1 MYRHFKFVSELNT
14 TINDPT
20 VKLPTN
26 RLEFYQRINQGP
38 YRPIL
43 KLYPKTLQGKKQ
55 RSFQKSWYEM
65 YSWLEYSPLVDAIFC
80 FSCRCFNGNELNIGQ
95 TEKVFTKTGFNSW
108 YRASE
113 RLKSHQMSKYHI
125 NSQTAMNNFC
135 NNKSIDE
142 VIDSNKTLQLSKRE
156 AERLNN
162 REVMKRLIDIV
173 ICLAKCGKPF
183 RGHDE
188 SHTSYQ
194 KGMFLEL
201 IQILYKYDTVLKTHI
216 DSGPKN
222 AMYTS
227 NIIQNDIINSIHNV
241 INQELKL
248 KLQNTHIAVMADETS
263 DIGHHEQLSVVFRY
277 FDIKTNRPIETF
289 ITLIRMLSVDA
300 ESIFNALNDVI
311 TCQFKLDWKNVV
323 AVCFDGA
330 ATMAGNINGVQ
341 AKCKNKNK
349 NILHVHCY
357 AHCLNLTLMDAV
369 CANAKYSEV
378 NKCVFDFLG
387 TVQFIY
393 SFIEGSPIRHAVFER
408 FAKLE
413 GAKVQTLKSMSQ
425 TRWACR
431 AEAINA
437 VKNNYKALISTL
449 KEINSKYF
457 IPEAR
462 AKCRGLLQQ
471 LNTFEFIYC
480 LNLMQPILQL
490 ILKVSSSLQASNL
503 ELFSAVSLVH
513 ALRSSLNS
521 LRNSPQEIQ
530 SIFINTEQMCK
541 ENNIEIP
548 TVKNR
553 KVSKKRDDLQC
564 STSQHIFLTKSEE
577 MKVNVVFPLLD
588 VLLSGIDDRFK
599 QETSDLIT
607 VIGQLINLELNC
619 NSPYI
624 YILNNLLNIQTQ
636 DLFVEIKLLKSIE
649 DTPEGTSSDNIYK
662 WLDWLAIEG
671 RSDTFKT
678 FYSCLTYFVV
688 IPVTSCGCER
698 SFSKMSIVKTKL
710 RSTMTQERLNAL
722 LFLFIEQEYVSNINV
737 ESVIDDF
744 KNVPSKR
751 RLIL

>member
-1 MYRHFKFVSELNT
+1 MDIFKRKKGGAAGERDRKKNEKNSENVICDTLEFEPDHNNSQNQT
-14 TINDPT
+14 KEVTNDVTDFNITINDPT
-20 VKLPTN
+20 VRLPTN
-26 RLEFYQRINQGP
+26 RLEFYQRIIQGP

-43 KLYPKTLQGKKQ
+43 KLYPRTLQGKKQ

-65 YSWLEYSPLVDAIFC
+65 YSWLEYSPIVDAAFC
-80 FSCRCFNGNELNIGQ
+80 FPCRCFNGNESNIGQ
-95 TEKVFTKTGFNSW
+95 TE
-108 YRASE
+108 
-113 RLKSHQMSKYHI
+113 
-125 NSQTAMNNFC
+125 
-135 NNKSIDE
+135 
-142 VIDSNKTLQLSKRE
+142 QLSKRE
-156 AERLNN
+156 SERLNN
-162 REVMKRLIDIV
+162 REMMKRLIDIV

-201 IQILYKYDTVLKTHI
+201 IQILYKYNTVLKTHI

-222 AMYTS
+222 AIYTS
-227 NIIQNDIINSIHNV
+227 NVIQNDIINSIHNV
-241 INQELKL
+241 IIQELKL
-248 KLQNTHIAVMADETS
+248 KLQNTHIAIMADETS
-263 DIGHHEQLSVVFRY
+263 DVGHHEQLSVVFRY
-277 FDIKTNRPIETF
+277 FDTKTNRPIETF
-289 ITLIRMLSVDA
+289 ITLRRMLCVDA
-300 ESIFNALNDVI
+300 ESIFNALDDVI
-311 TCQFKLDWKNVV
+311 TCQFMLDWKNVI

-408 FAKLE
+408 FAKLD

-431 AEAINA
+431 ADAVNA
-437 VKNNYKALISTL
+437 VKNNYKALLCTL
-449 KEINSKYF
+449 KEINLKCL

-462 AKCRGLLQQ
+462 AKCRGLLYQ
-471 LNTFEFIYC
+471 LKTFEFVYC

-503 ELFSAVSLVH
+503 ELFTAVSLIH

-521 LRNSPQEIQ
+521 LRNSPQEMQ
-530 SIFINTEQMCK
+530 SIFLNTEQMY
-541 ENNIEIP
+541 
-548 TVKNR
+548 
-553 KVSKKRDDLQC
+553 
-564 STSQHIFLTKSEE
+564 
-577 MKVNVVFPLLD
+577 

-619 NSPYI
+619 NSSCI
-624 YILNNLLNIQTQ
+624 YILKNLLNIQTQ

-649 DTPEGTSSDNIYK
+649 DTPKGTSSDYVYK

-671 RSDTFKT
+671 RYDTFRT
-678 FYSCLTYFVV
+678 FYNCLTYFVV

-710 RSTMTQERLNAL
+710 RSTMAQERLNAL
-722 LFLFIEQEYVSNINV
+722 LFLFIEQEYVCDVNV

-744 KNVPSKR
+744 KNVPTKR
-751 RLIL
+751 RLAL

>member
-1 MYRHFKFVSELNT
+1 MAVKLEWIFLKENSEFYI

-20 VKLPTN
+20 VRLPTN
-26 RLEFYQRINQGP
+26 RLEFYQRIIQGP

-43 KLYPKTLQGKKQ
+43 KLYPRTLQGKKQ
-55 RSFQKSWYEM
+55 RSFQKS
-65 YSWLEYSPLVDAIFC
+65 C
-80 FSCRCFNGNELNIGQ
+80 
-95 TEKVFTKTGFNSW
+95 
-108 YRASE
+108 
-113 RLKSHQMSKYHI
+113 
-125 NSQTAMNNFC
+125 
-135 NNKSIDE
+135 
-142 VIDSNKTLQLSKRE
+142 
-156 AERLNN
+156 
-162 REVMKRLIDIV
+162 
-173 ICLAKCGKPF
+173 KPF

-222 AMYTS
+222 AIYTR
-227 NIIQNDIINSIHNV
+227 NVIQNDIINSIHNV
-241 INQELKL
+241 IIQELKL
-248 KLQNTHIAVMADETS
+248 KLQNTHIAIMADETS
-263 DIGHHEQLSVVFRY
+263 DVGHHEQLSVVFRY
-277 FDIKTNRPIETF
+277 FDTKKNRPIETF
-289 ITLIRMLSVDA
+289 ITLRRMLCVDA
-300 ESIFNALNDVI
+300 ESIFNALDDII
-311 TCQFKLDWKNVV
+311 TCQFMLDWKNVI

-357 AHCLNLTLMDAV
+357 AHCLNLTLTDAV

-408 FAKLE
+408 FAKLD
-413 GAKVQTLKSMSQ
+413 GAKVRTLKSMSQ

-431 AEAINA
+431 ADAVNA
-437 VKNNYKALISTL
+437 VKNNYKALLCTL
-449 KEINSKYF
+449 KEINSKCL

-462 AKCRGLLQQ
+462 AKCRGLLYQ
-471 LNTFEFIYC
+471 LKTFEFVYC

-503 ELFSAVSLVH
+503 ELFTAVSLIH

-521 LRNSPQEIQ
+521 LRNSPQKMQ
-530 SIFINTEQMCK
+530 SIFLNTEQMCN

-553 KVSKKRDDLQC
+553 KVSKKRDDMQC
-564 STSQHIFLTKSEE
+564 STSQHIYLTKSEE
-577 MKVNVVFPLLD
+577 MKLAVGFPLLD
-588 VLLSGIDDRFK
+588 LLLSGIDDRFK

-619 NSPYI
+619 NSSCV
-624 YILNNLLNIQTQ
+624 YILKNLLNIQTQ
-636 DLFVEIKLLKSIE
+636 HLFVEIKLLKSIE
-649 DTPEGTSSDNIYK
+649 DTPKGTSSDYVYK

-678 FYSCLTYFVV
+678 FYNCLTYFVV

-710 RSTMTQERLNAL
+710 RSTMAQERLNAL
-722 LFLFIEQEYVSNINV
+722 LFLFIEQEYVCNVNV

-744 KNVPSKR
+744 KNVPTKR
-751 RLIL
+751 RLVL

>member
-1 MYRHFKFVSELNT
+1 
-14 TINDPT
+14 
-20 VKLPTN
+20 
-26 RLEFYQRINQGP
+26 
-38 YRPIL
+38 
-43 KLYPKTLQGKKQ
+43 
-55 RSFQKSWYEM
+55 M
-65 YSWLEYSPLVDAIFC
+65 YSWLEYSLIVDAAFC
-80 FSCRCFNGNELNIGQ
+80 FPCRCFNGNESNIGQ

-113 RLKSHQMSKYHI
+113 RLKSHQISKYHI
-125 NSQTAMNNFC
+125 NN
-135 NNKSIDE
+135 
-142 VIDSNKTLQLSKRE
+142 
-156 AERLNN
+156 
-162 REVMKRLIDIV
+162 
-173 ICLAKCGKPF
+173 
-183 RGHDE
+183 
-188 SHTSYQ
+188 
-194 KGMFLEL
+194 
-201 IQILYKYDTVLKTHI
+201 
-216 DSGPKN
+216 
-222 AMYTS
+222 
-227 NIIQNDIINSIHNV
+227 
-241 INQELKL
+241 
-248 KLQNTHIAVMADETS
+248 
-263 DIGHHEQLSVVFRY
+263 
-277 FDIKTNRPIETF
+277 
-289 ITLIRMLSVDA
+289 
-300 ESIFNALNDVI
+300 
-311 TCQFKLDWKNVV
+311 WKNVI

-393 SFIEGSPIRHAVFER
+393 SFIEGSPIRHAVFEK
-408 FAKLE
+408 FAKLD

-431 AEAINA
+431 ADAVNA
-437 VKNNYKALISTL
+437 VKNNYKALLCTL
-449 KEINSKYF
+449 KEISSKCL

-462 AKCRGLLQQ
+462 AKCRGLLYQ
-471 LNTFEFIYC
+471 LKTFEFIYC

-503 ELFSAVSLVH
+503 ELFTAVSLTH

-521 LRNSPQEIQ
+521 IRKSPQEIQ

-564 STSQHIFLTKSEE
+564 STSQHIYLTKSEE
-577 MKVNVVFPLLD
+577 MKVTVVFPLLD

-619 NSPYI
+619 NSSCI
-624 YILNNLLNIQTQ
+624 YILKNLLNIRTQ
-636 DLFVEIKLLKSIE
+636 DLFVEIKLLKSLE
-649 DTPEGTSSDNIYK
+649 DTPKGTSSDYVYK

-678 FYSCLTYFVV
+678 FYNCLTYFVF

-722 LFLFIEQEYVSNINV
+722 LFLFIEQEYVSNINI

-744 KNVPSKR
+744 QNVPTKR

>member
-1 MYRHFKFVSELNT
+1 MDIFKRKKGEAAGERYRKKVKLVQISKSCQNIKSFFNLNNENKVVVDNNENEDDPDDPT
-14 TINDPT
+14 SCMHNNSQNQTKEATNDVTEFNITINDPT
-20 VKLPTN
+20 VRLPTN
-26 RLEFYQRINQGP
+26 RLEFYQRIIQGP

-43 KLYPKTLQGKKQ
+43 KLYPRTLQGKKQ
-55 RSFQKSWYEM
+55 RSFQKS
-65 YSWLEYSPLVDAIFC
+65 C
-80 FSCRCFNGNELNIGQ
+80 
-95 TEKVFTKTGFNSW
+95 
-108 YRASE
+108 
-113 RLKSHQMSKYHI
+113 
-125 NSQTAMNNFC
+125 
-135 NNKSIDE
+135 
-142 VIDSNKTLQLSKRE
+142 
-156 AERLNN
+156 
-162 REVMKRLIDIV
+162 
-173 ICLAKCGKPF
+173 KPF

-222 AMYTS
+222 AIYIS
-227 NIIQNDIINSIHNV
+227 NVIQNDIINSIHNV
-241 INQELKL
+241 IIQELKL
-248 KLQNTHIAVMADETS
+248 KLQNTHIAIMADETS
-263 DIGHHEQLSVVFRY
+263 DVGHHEQLSVVFRY
-277 FDIKTNRPIETF
+277 FDTKTNRPIETF
-289 ITLIRMLSVDA
+289 ITLRRMLCVDA
-300 ESIFNALNDVI
+300 ESIFNALDDVI
-311 TCQFKLDWKNVV
+311 TCQFMLDWKNVI

-330 ATMAGNINGVQ
+330 ATMAGNINGVR

-408 FAKLE
+408 FAKLD
-413 GAKVQTLKSMSQ
+413 GAKVRTLKSMSQ

-431 AEAINA
+431 ADAVNA
-437 VKNNYKALISTL
+437 VKNNYKALLCTL
-449 KEINSKYF
+449 KEINSKCL

-462 AKCRGLLQQ
+462 AKCRGLLYQ
-471 LNTFEFIYC
+471 LKTFEFVYC

-503 ELFSAVSLVH
+503 ELFTAVSLIH

-521 LRNSPQEIQ
+521 LRNSPQEMQ
-530 SIFINTEQMCK
+530 SIFLNTEQMCN

-553 KVSKKRDDLQC
+553 KVSKKRDDMQC
-564 STSQHIFLTKSEE
+564 STSQHIYLTKSEE
-577 MKVNVVFPLLD
+577 MKLTVVFPLLD
-588 VLLSGIDDRFK
+588 LLLSGIDDRFK

-619 NSPYI
+619 NSSCV
-624 YILNNLLNIQTQ
+624 YILKNLLNIQTQ

-649 DTPEGTSSDNIYK
+649 DTPKGTSSDYVYK

-678 FYSCLTYFVV
+678 FYNCLTYFVV

-710 RSTMTQERLNAL
+710 RSTMAQERLNAL
-722 LFLFIEQEYVSNINV
+722 LFLFIEQEYVCNVNV
-737 ESVIDDF
+737 ESD
-744 KNVPSKR
+744 
-751 RLIL
+751 

>member
-1 MYRHFKFVSELNT
+1 MDIFVSEFNI

-20 VKLPTN
+20 VRLPTN
-26 RLEFYQRINQGP
+26 RLEFYQKIIQGP

-43 KLYPKTLQGKKQ
+43 KLYPRTLQGKKQ

-65 YSWLEYSPLVDAIFC
+65 YSWLENSPKVDAAFC
-80 FSCRCFNGNELNIGQ
+80 FPCHCFNGNESNIGQ
-95 TEKVFTKTGFNSW
+95 IEKVFTKTGFNSW

-125 NSQTAMNNFC
+125 NSKTAMNNFC
-135 NNKSIDE
+135 FKKSIDE

-156 AERLNN
+156 SERLNN
-162 REVMKRLIDIV
+162 REIMKRLIDIV

-222 AMYTS
+222 AIYTS
-227 NIIQNDIINSIHNV
+227 NVIQNDIINSIHNV
-241 INQELKL
+241 IIQELKL
-248 KLQNTHIAVMADETS
+248 KLQNTHIAIMADETS
-263 DIGHHEQLSVVFRY
+263 DVGHHEQLSVVFRY
-277 FDIKTNRPIETF
+277 FDTKTNRPIETF
-289 ITLIRMLSVDA
+289 ITLRRMLCVDA
-300 ESIFNALNDVI
+300 ESIFNALDDVI
-311 TCQFKLDWKNVV
+311 TCQFMLDWKNVI
-323 AVCFDGA
+323 AVCFYGA

-408 FAKLE
+408 FAKLD

-425 TRWACR
+425 TRWACC
-431 AEAINA
+431 ADA
-437 VKNNYKALISTL
+437 VKNNHKALLCTL
-449 KEINSKYF
+449 KEINSKCL

-462 AKCRGLLQQ
+462 AKCRGLLYQ
-471 LNTFEFIYC
+471 LKTFEFVYC

-490 ILKVSSSLQASNL
+490 ILKVNSSLQASNL
-503 ELFSAVSLVH
+503 ELFTVVSLIH

-521 LRNSPQEIQ
+521 LRNSPQEMQ
-530 SIFINTEQMCK
+530 SIFLNTEQMCS

-553 KVSKKRDDLQC
+553 KVSKKRDDMQC
-564 STSQHIFLTKSEE
+564 STSQHIYLTKSEE
-577 MKVNVVFPLLD
+577 MKLTVVFPLLD

-619 NSPYI
+619 NSSCV
-624 YILNNLLNIQTQ
+624 YIL
-636 DLFVEIKLLKSIE
+636 KK
-649 DTPEGTSSDNIYK
+649 Y
-662 WLDWLAIEG
+662 
-671 RSDTFKT
+671 
-678 FYSCLTYFVV
+678 C
-688 IPVTSCGCER
+688 
-698 SFSKMSIVKTKL
+698 
-710 RSTMTQERLNAL
+710 
-722 LFLFIEQEYVSNINV
+722 
-737 ESVIDDF
+737 
-744 KNVPSKR
+744 
-751 RLIL
+751 

>member
-1 MYRHFKFVSELNT
+1 MAVKLEWIFLKENSEFYI

-20 VKLPTN
+20 VRLPTN
-26 RLEFYQRINQGP
+26 RLEFYQRIIQGP

-43 KLYPKTLQGKKQ
+43 KLYPRTLQGKKQ
-55 RSFQKSWYEM
+55 RSFQKS
-65 YSWLEYSPLVDAIFC
+65 C
-80 FSCRCFNGNELNIGQ
+80 
-95 TEKVFTKTGFNSW
+95 
-108 YRASE
+108 
-113 RLKSHQMSKYHI
+113 
-125 NSQTAMNNFC
+125 
-135 NNKSIDE
+135 
-142 VIDSNKTLQLSKRE
+142 
-156 AERLNN
+156 
-162 REVMKRLIDIV
+162 
-173 ICLAKCGKPF
+173 KPF

-222 AMYTS
+222 AIYTR
-227 NIIQNDIINSIHNV
+227 NVIQNDIINSIHNV
-241 INQELKL
+241 IIQELKL
-248 KLQNTHIAVMADETS
+248 KLQNTHIAIMADETS
-263 DIGHHEQLSVVFRY
+263 DVGHHEQLSVVFRY
-277 FDIKTNRPIETF
+277 FDTKTNRPIETF
-289 ITLIRMLSVDA
+289 ITLRRMLCVDA
-300 ESIFNALNDVI
+300 ESIFNALDDVI
-311 TCQFKLDWKNVV
+311 TCQFMLDWKNVI

-408 FAKLE
+408 FAKLD
-413 GAKVQTLKSMSQ
+413 GAKVRTLKSMSQ

-431 AEAINA
+431 ADAVNA
-437 VKNNYKALISTL
+437 VKNNYKALLCTL
-449 KEINSKYF
+449 KEINSKCL

-462 AKCRGLLQQ
+462 AKCRGLLYQ
-471 LNTFEFIYC
+471 LKTFEFVYC

-503 ELFSAVSLVH
+503 ELFTAVSLIH

-521 LRNSPQEIQ
+521 LRNSPQKMQ
-530 SIFINTEQMCK
+530 SIFLNTEQMCN

-553 KVSKKRDDLQC
+553 KVSKKRDDMQC
-564 STSQHIFLTKSEE
+564 STSQHIYLTKSEE
-577 MKVNVVFPLLD
+577 MKLTVGFPLLD
-588 VLLSGIDDRFK
+588 LLLSGIDDRFK

-619 NSPYI
+619 NSSCV
-624 YILNNLLNIQTQ
+624 YILKNLLNIQTQ

-649 DTPEGTSSDNIYK
+649 DTPKGTSSDYVYK

-678 FYSCLTYFVV
+678 FYNCLTYFVV

-710 RSTMTQERLNAL
+710 RSTMAQERLNAL
-722 LFLFIEQEYVSNINV
+722 LFLFIEQEYVCNVNV

-744 KNVPSKR
+744 KNVPTKR
-751 RLIL
+751 RLVL